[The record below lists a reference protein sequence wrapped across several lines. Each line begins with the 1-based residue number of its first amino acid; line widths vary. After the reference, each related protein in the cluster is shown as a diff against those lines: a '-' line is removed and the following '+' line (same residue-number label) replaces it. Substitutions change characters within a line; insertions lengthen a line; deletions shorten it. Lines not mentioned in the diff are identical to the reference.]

1 MISKSETETVS
12 RALQT
17 ALDAGAQKARITY
30 SKSEED
36 LVATLNGEV
45 DKVTHCSDR
54 SLSLAL
60 FADGRFGSFSTNN
73 IEPAALDSF
82 IRKAADIV
90 RRVAPDPCRDLPDPS
105 RCCREAVSGDELGL
119 TDPEREKISPQMR
132 IDAALASSVF
142 RRGLPLPEGCRIISE
157 EGEYSDSIYETLL
170 MDSNGVCCRHSE
182 CSFDY
187 GVETT
192 VEAGGEKYSG
202 YWWDS
207 SSRHRDGDWAACGEK
222 ALRRAA
228 AQTGSAPAG
237 SGKYNMVVDSE
248 VAAKFVSPLLTA
260 LNAFSIQQNNSFLT
274 GSLGRQVFP
283 EGMTLKDFPRIPG
296 QTCSK
301 LFDSEGV
308 ATADAAIIENG
319 VVREYFVNTYMSNK
333 LGMAPT
339 IEAATRPRL
348 MPWPQAGLGRDDILG
363 MCGDGILV
371 TDFNGGNC
379 NQATGDFSYGI
390 EGFLFRNGRIERPVS
405 GMLVTGNFLKLWHG
419 LIAAGDDARP
429 CLSKLIPTVG
439 FAEVDFSG

>member
-1 MISKSETETVS
+1 MISKSETEIVA

-17 ALDAGAQKARITY
+17 ALEAGAQKARITY

-73 IEPAALDSF
+73 IEQAALDSF

-90 RRVAPDPCRDLPDPS
+90 RRIAPDPCRDLPDPS

-119 TDPEREKISPQMR
+119 TDPERDKISPQMR

-142 RRGLPLPEGCRIISE
+142 GRGITLPEGCRIISE

-192 VEAGGEKYSG
+192 VEVAGEKYSG

-207 SSRHRDGDWAACGEK
+207 SSRHRDGDWAACGKK
-222 ALRRAA
+222 ALLKSA
-228 AQTGSAPAG
+228 AQAGSAPAG

-248 VAAKFVSPLLTA
+248 VAAKFVSPLLAA

-308 ATADAAIIENG
+308 ATADAPIIENG

-348 MPWPQAGLGRDDILG
+348 MPWPQAGLSGHRRFLLRNRGLPFQERGDRPPRQRDAGHGQFHETLERTCRRRRRREELHDQARADSRLHG
-363 MCGDGILV
+363 CGFQRLSQ
-371 TDFNGGNC
+371 NL
-379 NQATGDFSYGI
+379 
-390 EGFLFRNGRIERPVS
+390 FLP
-405 GMLVTGNFLKLWHG
+405 
-419 LIAAGDDARP
+419 
-429 CLSKLIPTVG
+429 
-439 FAEVDFSG
+439 